1 MDLST
6 VELFV
11 LAMGAMGLG
20 ILLLIKG
27 GDWTVDSAVYIATRF
42 GISPLVVGFT
52 IVAIGTSLPEFVVS
66 MVANFQGSGGIAI
79 GNVLGSNIANILMV
93 IGLTGFFVTLQTHAQ
108 GVIKDLVFMLIA
120 TGIMTFLLL
129 QEGDIGRVA
138 GLGMVILLL
147 SYIFLQYKMSLRGEI
162 PAENEEPEESSFTH
176 PWQPYLFLL
185 LGLIAVAGGAEFL
198 VRGAKVSA
206 RLLEVPEAVIA
217 LSIIAFGTSL
227 PELSTCIIAARKGF
241 SEIVLGNIIGSNV
254 FNILMI
260 IGLTAIIKPIAE
272 NSYEQQLVDFDIWV
286 VVAVSVI
293 FSLILIFYNKIT
305 RPIGIVFMALYALY
319 NIYLYTM

>member
-1 MDLST
+1 MDVT
-6 VELFV
+6 TIELFV

-27 GDWTVDSAVYIATRF
+27 GDWTVDSAVYIATHF

-52 IVAIGTSLPEFVVS
+52 IVAIGTSLPELVVS

-79 GNVLGSNIANILMV
+79 GNVLGSNIANVLLV
-93 IGLTGFFVTLQTHAQ
+93 IGMTGFFVTLKTHAQ
-108 GVIKDLVFMLIA
+108 GVIKDLVFMLVA
-120 TGIMTFLLL
+120 TGIITFLLV
-129 QEGDIGRVA
+129 QEGDIGRIA
-138 GLGMVILLL
+138 GLGMIILLL

-162 PAENEEPEESSFTH
+162 PAENEEPEESQFDYH
-176 PWQPYLFLL
+176 WQPYFFLII
-185 LGLIAVAGGAEFL
+185 GLIAIAGGAEFL

-206 RLLEVPEAVIA
+206 RILEVPEAVIA

-260 IGLTAIIKPIAE
+260 IGLTALIKPIAE

-293 FSLILIFYNKIT
+293 FSMILIFYNKIT
-305 RPIGIVFMALYALY
+305 RPIGIVFMALYILY

>member
-1 MDLST
+1 
-6 VELFV
+6 
-11 LAMGAMGLG
+11 
-20 ILLLIKG
+20 
-27 GDWTVDSAVYIATRF
+27 
-42 GISPLVVGFT
+42 
-52 IVAIGTSLPEFVVS
+52 
-66 MVANFQGSGGIAI
+66 
-79 GNVLGSNIANILMV
+79 
-93 IGLTGFFVTLQTHAQ
+93 
-108 GVIKDLVFMLIA
+108 
-120 TGIMTFLLL
+120 
-129 QEGDIGRVA
+129 
-138 GLGMVILLL
+138 LLL

-162 PAENEEPEESSFTH
+162 PAENEEPEESNFSY

-319 NIYLYTM
+319 NIYIYTM